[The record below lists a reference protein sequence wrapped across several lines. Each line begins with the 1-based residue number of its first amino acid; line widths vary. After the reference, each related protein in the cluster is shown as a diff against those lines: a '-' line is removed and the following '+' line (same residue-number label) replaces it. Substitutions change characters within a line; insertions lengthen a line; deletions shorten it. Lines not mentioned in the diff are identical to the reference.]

1 MSSDPYHTFA
11 ADLRKALASA
21 SERAS
26 ALSRARSSG
35 AARDA
40 QRNAHDELLD
50 ALEALQADIED
61 VRQSVVVVA
70 RTPERFGV
78 EHAELER
85 RRAFVKECEEEW
97 QRLSRAAGSRPSMG
111 ARGADMEEGAAED
124 DDVEAFE
131 REQQQLSFAGSILQ
145 SLLAKQDSTLSM
157 IGRSITTLR
166 DQASTMGHEIAEQVE
181 LVTTFDTEVEQSQ
194 SRLKRAMGRM
204 DELAR
209 RSDERCGGWR
219 SSSSCSSS
227 SSSSSDHGPRAAAA
241 RLAKRFVSA

>member
-97 QRLSRAAGSRPSMG
+97 QVRLCGWVAPGALGLTGCARRGFRALRDRDRLWEREALIWKRARPKTMMWRLSSG
-111 ARGADMEEGAAED
+111 
-124 DDVEAFE
+124 
-131 REQQQLSFAGSILQ
+131 
-145 SLLAKQDSTLSM
+145 
-157 IGRSITTLR
+157 
-166 DQASTMGHEIAEQVE
+166 
-181 LVTTFDTEVEQSQ
+181 
-194 SRLKRAMGRM
+194 
-204 DELAR
+204 
-209 RSDERCGGWR
+209 
-219 SSSSCSSS
+219 SSS
-227 SSSSSDHGPRAAAA
+227 R
-241 RLAKRFVSA
+241 